1 MARPITYLLPVYWAC
16 ALVNDDYT
24 GLSDEEKKQINDFLE
39 TAEGRPVSVNF
50 ETKGFYRRN
59 DAGTLPGNCAEFI
72 FLIDE

>member
-1 MARPITYLLPVYWAC
+1 MARPVTYLLPVYWAC
-16 ALVNDDYT
+16 PLVNDDHT
-24 GLSDEEKKQINDFLE
+24 GLSEEEKQINDFLE

-50 ETKGFYRRN
+50 ETEGFYWRN

>member
-1 MARPITYLLPVYWAC
+1 MRLDSHCNRTFCVKN
-16 ALVNDDYT
+16 LVST
-24 GLSDEEKKQINDFLE
+24 EKVVKILNDFLE

-50 ETKGFYRRN
+50 EAEGFYRRN

>member
-39 TAEGRPVSVNF
+39 TGATMPVLCP
-50 ETKGFYRRN
+50 ETVQNSF
-59 DAGTLPGNCAEFI
+59 F
-72 FLIDE
+72 